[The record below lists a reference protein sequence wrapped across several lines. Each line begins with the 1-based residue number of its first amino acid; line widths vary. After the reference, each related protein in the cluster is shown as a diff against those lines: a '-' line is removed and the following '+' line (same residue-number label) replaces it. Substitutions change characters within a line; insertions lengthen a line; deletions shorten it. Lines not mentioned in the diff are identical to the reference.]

1 MSPESAIAALDRAVH
16 VSGEQ
21 IRLRRTT
28 GTQQIPLD
36 VDCHACVRGYAPDE
50 LLGTIAQGDR
60 KVILSP
66 TEMKNAQWTW
76 PPRVN
81 DKCIIGGKQF
91 TVFGTDNLS
100 IGGQL
105 VRIELQV
112 RG

>member
-36 VDCHACVRGYAPDE
+36 VDCRAC
-50 LLGTIAQGDR
+50 AQGDL